1 MVWYYNQHLDPTYF
15 SQKIVQFPMWLTQV
29 VYSDRAQQRLGANSS
44 SKIEIDHPRNL
55 CFFWFLNFIKV
66 QKTRFD
72 GFLQR
77 FFSSNLQLGSAT
89 MGDAS
94 WQVMLKHLGCIFNC
108 KSLEVE
114 LV

>member
-89 MGDAS
+89 MGDATMAS
-94 WQVMLKHLGCIFNC
+94 D
-108 KSLEVE
+108 VE
-114 LV
+114 APGMYF